1 MNSAAIHRE
10 FADAR
15 DQLTGLYQPDIGSST
30 LRGEATHSPPRE
42 RIPIVAINTDFQ
54 SSLALVL
61 GEAGFEVM
69 TATTGEQAFRLLRDW
84 RRLIDWLYTQVT
96 LPGLIDGWILADQHR
111 NNHPDRP
118 AIIGAREVG
127 YSAQGDIVLKEPTA
141 AVVLDAIRHITVSAQ
156 PQARSNPLE
165 PTRRAL
171 PYGKAPTDTDD
182 PGMGHQSRGFLG
194 DAYDF

>member
-10 FADAR
+10 FADGR
-15 DQLTGLYQPDIGSST
+15 DEPNGQYQPGIGNSHI
-30 LRGEATHSPPRE
+30 RGEATHSPLRE
-42 RIPIVAINTDFQ
+42 RILIVETNTDFQ
-54 SSLALVL
+54 SSLALAL

-69 TATTGEQAFRLLRDW
+69 TAATGEQAFRLLRDW
-84 RRLIDWLYTQVT
+84 RRPIDWLYTQAI

-111 NNHPDRP
+111 DNHPDRP

-141 AVVLDAIRHITVSAQ
+141 AVVLDAVRHITVSAQ
-156 PQARSNPLE
+156 PQARSNPLA

-171 PYGKAPTDTDD
+171 PHGKAPTDTDD
-182 PGMGHQSRGFLG
+182 PGMGHQSTAIFRRRT
-194 DAYDF
+194 

>member
-1 MNSAAIHRE
+1 MNNAAIHRE

-30 LRGEATHSPPRE
+30 LGGEAAGSPPRE
-42 RIPIVAINTDFQ
+42 RILIVATNADFQ

-61 GEAGFEVM
+61 GEAGFKVM

-84 RRLIDWLYTQVT
+84 RRPIDWLYTQAI

-111 NNHPDRP
+111 DNHPDRP

-127 YSAQGDIVLKEPTA
+127 CSAQGDIALKEPTA
-141 AVVLDAIRHITVSAQ
+141 AVLLGAVRHITVSAQ
-156 PQARSNPLE
+156 PQAWSNPLA

-171 PYGKAPTDTDD
+171 PHGKAPTDTDD
-182 PGMGHQSRGFLG
+182 PRMGHQSRAIFRRRT
-194 DAYDF
+194 